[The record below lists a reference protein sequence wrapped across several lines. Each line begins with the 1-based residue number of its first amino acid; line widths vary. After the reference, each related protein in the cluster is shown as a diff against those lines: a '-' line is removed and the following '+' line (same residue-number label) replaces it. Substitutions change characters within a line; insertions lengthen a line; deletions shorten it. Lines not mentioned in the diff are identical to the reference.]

1 MGVKNQAKGY
11 YSFVETPFP
20 SSDFLRYFLDNDGDG
35 VSIRNDC
42 RWNSSN
48 GSEKRTMNPLE
59 ATEAAH
65 RDGINLSWI
74 VKLRWAAM
82 IGQLVTI
89 GVVHEGMG
97 IQLQV
102 VPLLALL
109 ALSLATNVFAFW
121 WTNQGRNVAPWAV
134 PSLMVFDTLLLT
146 ALLYLTGGPFNPFSF
161 VYLVQIALATV
172 VLSPRATWMLVFLSL
187 ACSAFLFVGYEELPL
202 AKMSHSQH
210 MRIHLIGMWVAF
222 GVAAA
227 FIVYFLLRITRAL
240 ATRDA
245 ELNQAR
251 SVVARQEKLASL
263 ATLAAGTAHELA
275 TPLSTI
281 ALVAKELE
289 HQLADASKIEGA
301 RADAKLIRDQVQ
313 RCRAILDRM
322 SLRGGEFTGET
333 PARVELANV
342 VREAMSELA
351 ATPPIRVELGQR
363 EGACALDA
371 PPRALAVTLQNLL
384 KNAQDASEGGANEV
398 VLSAKVE
405 GAKMRIEVRDH
416 GVGIPHDVL
425 GRIGEPFFTTKPPGR
440 GMGLGI
446 FVSRAMIEQLGGSLS
461 IASDPGK
468 GTCVTIDLPYETATT
483 YRIARAAP
491 ES

>member
-1 MGVKNQAKGY
+1 
-11 YSFVETPFP
+11 
-20 SSDFLRYFLDNDGDG
+20 
-35 VSIRNDC
+35 
-42 RWNSSN
+42 
-48 GSEKRTMNPLE
+48 MNRLE
-59 ATEAAH
+59 ALEAAH
-65 RDGINLSWI
+65 RDGINLSWL

-82 IGQLVTI
+82 AGQLVTI

-97 IQLQV
+97 IQLQLA
-102 VPLLALL
+102 PLLGLI
-109 ALSLATNVFAFW
+109 ALSLATNLFAFW
-121 WTNQGRNVAPWAV
+121 WTVRGRAVASWAI
-134 PSLMVFDTLLLT
+134 PALMIFDTLLIT

-172 VLSPRATWMLVFLSL
+172 VLSPRSTWTLVLLSL
-187 ACSAFLFVGYEELPL
+187 GCSAFLFVGYEELPL

-245 ELNQAR
+245 ELYEAR
-251 SVVARQEKLASL
+251 SLVARQEKLASL

-281 ALVAKELE
+281 ALVARELD
-289 HQLADASKIEGA
+289 HQLADASKLDAA

-322 SLRGGEFTGET
+322 SIRGGEFAGES
-333 PARVELANV
+333 PARVDLSSIV
-342 VREAMSELA
+342 KEALSELA
-351 ATPPIRVELGQR
+351 DKPKIRVELGEQ
-363 EGACALDA
+363 ADVCTLDA

-384 KNAQDASEGGANEV
+384 RNAQDASEGEGRDV

-405 GAKMRIEVRDH
+405 GSKVLIEVRDQ
-416 GVGIPHDVL
+416 GVGMPREVL
-425 GRIGEPFFTTKPPGR
+425 ERIGEPFFTTKPPGR

-446 FVSRAMIEQLGGSLS
+446 FVSRAMIERLGGHLS
-461 IASDPGK
+461 IASDPSK
-468 GTCVTIDLPYETATT
+468 GTCVTIDLPYQPATT
-483 YRIARAAP
+483 YRIAP
-491 ES
+491 QPSES

>member
-1 MGVKNQAKGY
+1 
-11 YSFVETPFP
+11 
-20 SSDFLRYFLDNDGDG
+20 
-35 VSIRNDC
+35 
-42 RWNSSN
+42 
-48 GSEKRTMNPLE
+48 MNRLE

-65 RDGINLSWI
+65 RDAINLTWI
-74 VKLRWAAM
+74 VKLRWSAM
-82 IGQLVTI
+82 AGQLVTI
-89 GVVHEGMG
+89 VVVHEGMG
-97 IQLQV
+97 IRLQL
-102 VPLLALL
+102 VPLLGLI
-109 ALSLATNVFAFW
+109 ALSLATNLLAFW
-121 WTNQGRNVAPWAV
+121 WTQKGRRVAPWVV
-134 PSLMVFDTLLLT
+134 PSLMNFDTLLLT

-161 VYLVQIALATV
+161 LYLVQIALATV
-172 VLSPRATWMLVFLSL
+172 VLSARSTWTLVLLSL

-222 GVAAA
+222 GVAAG

-245 ELNQAR
+245 ELEHAR
-251 SVVARQEKLASL
+251 SLVARQEKLASL

-281 ALVAKELE
+281 ALVARELD

-301 RADAKLIRDQVQ
+301 RADAKLIREQVQ

-322 SLRGGEFTGET
+322 SVRGGEFAGET
-333 PARVELANV
+333 PERIELASA

-351 ATPPIRVELGQR
+351 DSPPIRIELGQR

-384 KNAQDASEGGANEV
+384 KNAQDASEGGAAGAV

-405 GAKMRIEVRDH
+405 GAKVRIEVRDQ
-416 GVGIPHDVL
+416 GVGMPREVL
-425 GRIGEPFFTTKPPGR
+425 ERIGEPFFTTKPPGR

-446 FVSRAMIEQLGGSLS
+446 FVSRAMIEQLGGNLS

-483 YRIARAAP
+483 YRIAPSTP

>member
-1 MGVKNQAKGY
+1 
-11 YSFVETPFP
+11 
-20 SSDFLRYFLDNDGDG
+20 
-35 VSIRNDC
+35 
-42 RWNSSN
+42 
-48 GSEKRTMNPLE
+48 MNRLE

-65 RDGINLSWI
+65 RDAINLTWI
-74 VKLRWAAM
+74 VKLRWSAM
-82 IGQLVTI
+82 AGQLVTI
-89 GVVHEGMG
+89 VGVHEGMG
-97 IQLQV
+97 IRLQL
-102 VPLLALL
+102 VPLLGLI
-109 ALSLATNVFAFW
+109 ALSLATNLLAFW
-121 WTNQGRNVAPWAV
+121 WTQKGRRVAPWVV
-134 PSLMVFDTLLLT
+134 PSLMNFDTLLLT

-161 VYLVQIALATV
+161 LYLVQIALATV
-172 VLSPRATWMLVFLSL
+172 VLSARSTWTLVLLSL

-222 GVAAA
+222 GVAAG

-245 ELNQAR
+245 ELEHAR
-251 SVVARQEKLASL
+251 SMVARQEKLASL

-281 ALVAKELE
+281 ALVARELD

-301 RADAKLIRDQVQ
+301 RADAKLIREQVQ

-322 SLRGGEFTGET
+322 SVRGGEFAGET
-333 PARVELANV
+333 PARVELASV

-351 ATPPIRVELGQR
+351 DSPAIRVELGQR

-384 KNAQDASEGGANEV
+384 KNAQDASEGSAAGAV

-405 GAKMRIEVRDH
+405 GAKVRIEVRDQ
-416 GVGIPHDVL
+416 GVGMPREVL
-425 GRIGEPFFTTKPPGR
+425 ERIGEPFFTTKPPGR

-446 FVSRAMIEQLGGSLS
+446 FVSRAMIEQLGGNLS

-483 YRIARAAP
+483 CRIAPSTP

>member
-1 MGVKNQAKGY
+1 
-11 YSFVETPFP
+11 
-20 SSDFLRYFLDNDGDG
+20 
-35 VSIRNDC
+35 
-42 RWNSSN
+42 
-48 GSEKRTMNPLE
+48 MNRLE

-65 RDGINLSWI
+65 RDAINLTWI
-74 VKLRWAAM
+74 VKLRWSAM
-82 IGQLVTI
+82 AGQLVTI
-89 GVVHEGMG
+89 VGVHEGMG
-97 IQLQV
+97 IRLQL
-102 VPLLALL
+102 VPLLGLI
-109 ALSLATNVFAFW
+109 ALSLATNLLAFW
-121 WTNQGRNVAPWAV
+121 WTQKGRRVAPWVV
-134 PSLMVFDTLLLT
+134 PSLMNFDTLLLT

-161 VYLVQIALATV
+161 LYLVQIALATV
-172 VLSPRATWMLVFLSL
+172 VLSARSTWTLVLLSL

-222 GVAAA
+222 GVAAG

-245 ELNQAR
+245 ELEHAR
-251 SVVARQEKLASL
+251 SMVARQEKLASL

-281 ALVAKELE
+281 ALVARELD

-301 RADAKLIRDQVQ
+301 RADAKLIREQVQ

-322 SLRGGEFTGET
+322 SVRGGEFAGET
-333 PARVELANV
+333 PARVELASV

-351 ATPPIRVELGQR
+351 DSPPIRVELGQR

-384 KNAQDASEGGANEV
+384 KNAQDASEGSAAGAV

-405 GAKMRIEVRDH
+405 GAKVRIEVREQ
-416 GVGIPHDVL
+416 GVGMPREVL
-425 GRIGEPFFTTKPPGR
+425 ERIGEPFFTTKPPGR
-440 GMGLGI
+440 GTGLG
-446 FVSRAMIEQLGGSLS
+446 LS
-461 IASDPGK
+461 ICYAIVEAHQGRIEVDSAPGR
-468 GTCVTIDLPYETATT
+468 GARFRVHLPV
-483 YRIARAAP
+483 AAAA
-491 ES
+491 